1 MRSYNIKEELK
12 DKLVDEVN
20 RNQAE
25 NLDYQFPN
33 ITNEFQTSNIAKNE

>member
-1 MRSYNIKEELK
+1 MRSYNSKEELK